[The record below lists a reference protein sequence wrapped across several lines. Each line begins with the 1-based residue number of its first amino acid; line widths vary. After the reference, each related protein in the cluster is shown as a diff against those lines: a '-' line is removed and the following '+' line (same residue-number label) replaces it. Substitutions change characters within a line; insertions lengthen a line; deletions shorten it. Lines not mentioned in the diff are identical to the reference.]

1 MLVYLQ
7 GSWKEYRKHNMK
19 KILFVASVNIHFTAF
34 HLPYLKYFHDLG
46 YEVHTAAR
54 GEEEIPYVDVQHKI
68 DIERSPLAKAN
79 LKAYRELKQIISE
92 SEFDLIHCHTPVA
105 SILTRLAARNAR
117 KKGTKVMYT
126 AHGFHFYKGA
136 PLINWLLYYPAERF
150 CAHFTD
156 ALITINHEDYE
167 RAKTFAAKEVYYIPG
182 MGVDCKKV
190 ALEAAQPS
198 RLREH
203 YHIPENAFVVL
214 SVGELNQNKNHR
226 VILEAIHRLFDND
239 IYYVICGKG
248 DQRETLTA
256 LAQEY
261 GMDDRLKL
269 VDFQKNITEWLS
281 IADVFA
287 FPSIRE
293 GLPMSL
299 LEAMAAGLPCVV
311 TNIRGT
317 MDIFGQAQCTSLYKS
332 DDVNRF
338 AEAIKSLKEDSDLC
352 EKVGAENKALV
363 LKFDIK
369 NVKGEMQEI
378 YRRVLL

>member
-1 MLVYLQ
+1 
-7 GSWKEYRKHNMK
+7 MK

-182 MGVDCKKV
+182 MGVDCEKI

-198 RLREH
+198 HLRDH

-226 VILEAIHRLFDND
+226 VILEAIHRLSDND
-239 IYYVICGKG
+239 IYYVICGRG
-248 DQRETLTA
+248 DQRETLIA

-261 GMDDRLKL
+261 GMNDRLKL
-269 VDFQKNITEWLS
+269 VGFQKNIAEWLS

-293 GLPMSL
+293 GLGLSA
-299 LEAMAAGLPCVV
+299 LEAMAAGLPLV
-311 TNIRGT
+311 TSTSGGIREYMENGKT
-317 MDIFGQAQCTSLYKS
+317 GFCCRY
-332 DDVNRF
+332 DDAMGF
-338 AEAIKSLKEDSDLC
+338 AEAVHCLKDDSALR
-352 EKVGAENKALV
+352 ERMSTENKTV
-363 LKFDIK
+363 VQRFDVE
-369 NVKGEMQEI
+369 NVKKEMKKI
-378 YRRVLL
+378 YMKALQ